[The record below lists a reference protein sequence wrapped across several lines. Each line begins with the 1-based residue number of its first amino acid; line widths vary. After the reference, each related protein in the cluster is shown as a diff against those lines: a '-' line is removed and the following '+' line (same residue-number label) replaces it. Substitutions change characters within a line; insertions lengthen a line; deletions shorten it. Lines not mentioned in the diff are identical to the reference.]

1 MSKYTIELKR
11 VCELVGRDTV
21 ESYFTDYNLSDYL
34 TSEQINVINN
44 ANIWSKEKLAKKI
57 VDHYFTREIGAETIG
72 LFKHFAKI
80 TMQEIMEKKLH
91 IIYSNSIKFDPI
103 VNVDYKEEYTRNI
116 DATSNSTGKSNSTSN
131 SNGSNLQIN
140 ADTPQTNIN
149 KDYILNGNYASSA
162 IANETDNSITDNSNT
177 EANGTNNSVE
187 NYTRRKV
194 GNDGISATTQALLK
208 QYRDTL
214 VAVDEDII
222 NELNV
227 LFMGLW

>member
-1 MSKYTIELKR
+1 MSKYTIELRR
-11 VCELVGRDTV
+11 VCDLVGRDTV

-34 TSEQINVINN
+34 TNDQINVINN

-57 VDHYFTREIGAETIG
+57 VDHYFTREIGAETIA

-91 IIYSNSIKFDPI
+91 IIYSNAIKFDPL

-162 IANETDNSITDNSNT
+162 TANETDNSITDNSNT

-194 GNDGISATTQALLK
+194 GNDGISATAQALLK

>member
-1 MSKYTIELKR
+1 
-11 VCELVGRDTV
+11 
-21 ESYFTDYNLSDYL
+21 
-34 TSEQINVINN
+34 
-44 ANIWSKEKLAKKI
+44 
-57 VDHYFTREIGAETIG
+57 
-72 LFKHFAKI
+72 
-80 TMQEIMEKKLH
+80 MQEIMEKKLH
-91 IIYSNSIKFDPI
+91 IIYSNAIKFDPI

-140 ADTPQTNIN
+140 ADTPQSKIN
-149 KDYILNGNYASSA
+149 KDYILNGKYASSGT
-162 IANETDNSITDNSNT
+162 ANETDNSITDNSNT